1 MKRIINIGIIGSY
14 NFFNKDFVER
24 EFLNFLKREFSICIS
39 KNSQNKNIK
48 IITGGGGEGVE
59 WIAEHIL
66 MPKFNTDI
74 EVVYPEWDSVYH
86 PEAIIKINKIG
97 KEYNFNAPLLQME
110 MIIALSD
117 YVLLFFYDRDKKLPI
132 LIDKCKD
139 FNVLY
144 KKINLKGVHNAEISV
159 RS

>member
-14 NFFNKDFVER
+14 NFFNKDFVES
-24 EFLNFLKREFSICIS
+24 EFLNFFKEKFSIDIS
-39 KNSQNKNIK
+39 GRNNKDIK

-86 PEAIIKINKIG
+86 PEAIVKINKIG
-97 KEYNFNAPLLQME
+97 KEYNYNAPLLQME

-144 KKINLKGVHNAEISV
+144 KKLI
-159 RS
+159 

>member
-14 NFFNKDFVER
+14 NFFNKDFVES
-24 EFLNFLKREFSICIS
+24 EFLNFFKEKFSIDIS
-39 KNSQNKNIK
+39 GRNNKDIK

-86 PEAIIKINKIG
+86 PEAIVKINKIG
-97 KEYNFNAPLLQME
+97 KEYNYNAPLLQME

-144 KKINLKGVHNAEISV
+144 RKIDLKGVPNAEISV